1 MLKGLRIALLCAAL
15 WGLWIAPTAQAQ
27 EHGTIQA
34 LATVVSSLNVLGVN
48 NLNFGTV
55 TPGLN
60 KTVTRTTVGLAGEWE
75 ITGTATAEITL
86 DFTLP
91 NNLILPD
98 SSAAMLVQFNS
109 TDAAYDDGSG
119 GGQLAPS
126 AVINP
131 NGPITANL
139 GTGGQMNVWI
149 GGTVRPTISQTGG
162 NYAADIILTVAY
174 TGS

>member
-1 MLKGLRIALLCAAL
+1 MNKGFWTSLVLIAVCVLLV
-15 WGLWIAPTAQAQ
+15 APTVEAQ

-34 LATVVSSLNVLGVN
+34 LATVVSSLNVLGIN

-60 KTVTRTTVGLAGEWE
+60 KSVTRTTIGLAGEWE
-75 ITGTATAEITL
+75 ITGTVSAEISV

-91 NNLILPD
+91 GQLYLVD
-98 SSAAMLVQFNS
+98 SSATMIVLFNS
-109 TDAAYDDGSG
+109 VDAAYDDGT
-119 GGQLAPS
+119 GGQATPT
-126 AVINP
+126 AVIDP
-131 NGPITANL
+131 NGPHTARL
-139 GTGGQMNVWI
+139 GIGGQMNVWI

>member
-1 MLKGLRIALLCAAL
+1 MSKGLLATLLLVAIAAL
-15 WGLWIAPTAQAQ
+15 GVAPTVQAQ

-34 LATVVSSLNVLGVN
+34 LATVVSALNVLGVN

-60 KTVTRTTVGLAGEWE
+60 KSVPRVTVGLAGEWE
-75 ITGTATAEITL
+75 ITGTVSAEVTL
-86 DFTLP
+86 DLTLP
-91 NNLILPD
+91 DQLYLPD
-98 SSAAMLVQFNS
+98 SSATMIVQFSN

-119 GGQLAPS
+119 GGQGAPS

-131 NGPITANL
+131 NGPITARL
-139 GTGGQMNVWI
+139 GIGGQMSVWI